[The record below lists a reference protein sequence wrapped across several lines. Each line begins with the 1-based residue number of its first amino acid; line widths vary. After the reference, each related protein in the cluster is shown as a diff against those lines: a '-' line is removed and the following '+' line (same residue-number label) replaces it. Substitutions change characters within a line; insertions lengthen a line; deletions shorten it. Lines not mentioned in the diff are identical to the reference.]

1 VIFLEKEVN
10 KFNPDV
16 YRKKRIIQVTW
27 LAQSATILAS
37 FFPIMLKD
45 WINLAILGIFLI
57 SLYISRLLVKKGQ
70 LDLGSNLVTLSVTA
84 IILLLCIINQGIKD
98 EVLLVF
104 PALISF
110 AVLTGTDKFLWSIY
124 ALIACS
130 IMLMGLVNELGIY
143 QHTLTGAGLD
153 SAIIIIIILSVV
165 TYSIKLLGSDL
176 TSANKKLLEYQEELE
191 QTVANRTQELQQSLN
206 SLTEA
211 KTDLVEAEKMAS
223 LGRLVAGVAHEINTP
238 LGIAITASSL
248 IHEGTLDLK
257 SSLKNNTVTKSGLTN
272 YVNDI
277 EQSIG
282 MVQGNLK
289 RAANLVSDF
298 KQVAV
303 LQSDERVKTFN
314 LYEILETIVAHNKTL
329 HKQVTTDISGDKA
342 IYIKQDPDAITRIFT
357 NLYSN
362 SCVHGFSGM
371 DEGHINI
378 EISQAGEL
386 VSIIYSDNGNG
397 INEDNIEHIFEPFFT
412 TKRGKGGTGLG
423 MHIVYN
429 LVTQSLKG
437 QIQYNAEYC
446 AGACFEISFKLA

>member
-1 VIFLEKEVN
+1 MEAI
-10 KFNPDV
+10 KFNPDTF
-16 YRKKRIIQVTW
+16 RKKRIIQVTW
-27 LAQSATILAS
+27 LAQSATLLAS
-37 FFPIMLKD
+37 IFPIMAKD
-45 WINLAILGIFLI
+45 WFNLTVLFIFLI
-57 SLYISRLLVKKGQ
+57 SLYVSRLFVRKGQ

-84 IILLLCIINQGIKD
+84 IILLLCIINQGIRD
-98 EVLLVF
+98 EVLLIF

-130 IMLMGLVNELGIY
+130 VMLMGLVNELGIY
-143 QHTLTGAGLD
+143 QHILTGAGLD
-153 SAIIIIIILSVV
+153 SAIVIIIILSVV

-191 QTVANRTQELQQSLN
+191 QKVANRTQELQQSLN
-206 SLTEA
+206 RLTEA

-248 IHEGTLDLK
+248 IHESTTDLK
-257 SSLKNNTVTKSGLTN
+257 LKLESNTVTKSGLTT
-272 YVNDI
+272 YVNDL
-277 EQSIG
+277 EQSND

-289 RAANLVSDF
+289 RAANLISDF
-298 KQVAV
+298 KQAAV

-314 LYEILETIVAHNKTL
+314 LYEILQTIIAHNKTL
-329 HKQVTTDISGDKA
+329 HKHVTTDISGDKA

-371 DEGHINI
+371 NEGHINI
-378 EISQAGEL
+378 EIAQVGEI
-386 VSIIYSDNGNG
+386 VSVTYSDNGKG
-397 INEDNIEHIFEPFFT
+397 IKEDNIEHIFEPFFT

-429 LVTQSLKG
+429 LVTQSLQG

-446 AGACFEISFKLA
+446 EGACFEISFKLA

>member
-1 VIFLEKEVN
+1 MEAN
-10 KFNPDV
+10 KFNPDE

-37 FFPIMLKD
+37 FFPIMAKD
-45 WINLAILGIFLI
+45 WFNLIILFIFLT
-57 SLYISRLLVKKGQ
+57 SLYFSRLLVKKGR
-70 LDLGSNLVTLSVTA
+70 LNLGSNLVTLSVTL
-84 IILLLCIINQGIKD
+84 IILSLCIINQGIRD
-98 EVLLVF
+98 EALLIF

-110 AVLTGTDKFLWSIY
+110 AVLTGTDKFLWSVY
-124 ALIACS
+124 ALIACA
-130 IMLMGLVNELGIY
+130 IMVMGLVNELEIY
-143 QHTLTGAGLD
+143 KHPISGTGLEP
-153 SAIIIIIILSVV
+153 AILIVIILSVV

-176 TSANKKLLEYQEELE
+176 TSANKKLLEYQDELE
-191 QTVANRTQELQQSLN
+191 QKVAIRTKELQDSLN

-211 KTDLVEAEKMAS
+211 KTELVEAEKMAS

-238 LGIAITASSL
+238 LGISITASSL
-248 IHEGTLDLK
+248 IQESTSDLK
-257 SSLKNNTVTKSGLTN
+257 STLESNTVTKSGLTT

-277 EQSIG
+277 EQSID

-289 RAANLVSDF
+289 RAANLIADF
-298 KQVAV
+298 KQAAV
-303 LQSDERVKTFN
+303 LQSDDRAKTFN
-314 LYEILETIVAHNKTL
+314 LYEILQKIVAHNRTL
-329 HKQVTTDISGDKA
+329 HQQVITDISGDKA
-342 IYIKQDPDAITRIFT
+342 IYITQDPDAITRIFT

-362 SCVHGFSGM
+362 SCLHGFAEM

-386 VSIIYSDNGNG
+386 VSIIYSDNGKG
-397 INEDNIEHIFEPFFT
+397 IKADNIEHIFEPFFT

-437 QIQYNAEYC
+437 QIQYNPDYC
-446 AGACFEISFKLA
+446 TGACFEISFKLA